1 MPVLLVSDRFK
12 LDRGPDLAQRV
23 RDAALEI
30 VALPA
35 ASEVRLADEA
45 CARIDAAFFSADVF
59 PHFSRQF
66 FSAVRKAPKLQW
78 LHVFNAGVD
87 HPIYTE
93 MLERGVRVTT
103 SSGTAAEP
111 IAQTAI
117 AGLLMLARNFP
128 RCARGV
134 SPAPIWMCS
143 RRSRCRPIRLSGI
156 CPTYS

>member
-1 MPVLLVSDRFK
+1 MPVLLVSHRCHA
-12 LDRGPDLAQRV
+12 DRGSDLATR
-23 RDAALEI
+23 AARAGLEV

-35 ASEVRLADEA
+35 ERDARLPDAV
-45 CARIDAAFFSADVF
+45 CARVAAAYFSGDVF

-128 RCARGV
+128 RWLAAQQARR
-134 SPAPIWMCS
+134 WD
-143 RRSRCRPIRLSGI
+143 
-156 CPTYS
+156 